1 MTEEEKPKTVSKV
14 NTKSKAKVKPV
25 RKLTASEMK
34 SRVKVAMATAPM
46 LGGGGNFYSP
56 ELSTDFLELPQSLDE
71 QRNFYRFFYR
81 TDPFVG
87 QAIDLHTELPLSK
100 IRLGMPVA
108 KNKEIARKALSFC
121 EKWAKRV
128 GLLHRLIE
136 IIHEYN
142 LLGEVFVFCEDNNP
156 DMPKEV
162 THYRVTKTKKKG
174 AEEKKKQEPAKT
186 ESSKNENTKT
196 ETPKTETP
204 KAKEEIKKSE
214 LPKINKPKP
223 KAKPKVEEED
233 DEIKM
238 TSDEV
243 EEEQEEKEEEYEEV
257 EEYWKEK
264 ENAHE
269 EA

>member
-1 MTEEEKPKTVSKV
+1 MTEEEKPKTVNKV

-25 RKLTASEMK
+25 KKLTASEMK
-34 SRVKVAMATAPM
+34 SRVKVAMSSAPM

-108 KNKEIARKALSFC
+108 KNKEIARKALAFC

-162 THYRVTKTKKKG
+162 THYRVTKTKKKA
-174 AEEKKKQEPAKT
+174 AEEESKKK
-186 ESSKNENTKT
+186 KT
-196 ETPKTETP
+196 ETPKTEAAPKTEAP

-214 LPKINKPKP
+214 LPKINRNPKRNRKRNP
-223 KAKPKVEEED
+223 KK
-233 DEIKM
+233 KM
-238 TSDEV
+238 M
-243 EEEQEEKEEEYEEV
+243 KF
-257 EEYWKEK
+257 K
-264 ENAHE
+264 
-269 EA
+269 